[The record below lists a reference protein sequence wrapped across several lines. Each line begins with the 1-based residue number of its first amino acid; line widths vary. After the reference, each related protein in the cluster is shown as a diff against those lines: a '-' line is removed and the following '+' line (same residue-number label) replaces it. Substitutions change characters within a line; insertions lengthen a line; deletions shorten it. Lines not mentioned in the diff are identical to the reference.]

1 MDFMARF
8 LALLLAFSPL
18 TSFAAPV
25 PVAPASAPD
34 SAEQLDHLFD
44 GRASSSSAAP
54 GLKPARLT
62 PADVKFLDD
71 LARRNF
77 RYFSEQA
84 DAKTGLMPDRAAS
97 DGSAPKQANTSGVAS
112 VAATGFGLSALCA
125 AAGRGDISREEAAAR
140 VKRTLAFLKDK
151 APQEHGF
158 FYHFINVRTGAR
170 EWKSE
175 VSSIDTALLMAGVLT
190 AKQCFPDPE
199 IAALA
204 DALYARIDFPWMLNG
219 SPNLLSMG
227 WTPEKGF
234 IAARWDTYSEHMI
247 LDLLA
252 IGSPTHP
259 IPASEWDAWRRPVV
273 NAGGQTFV
281 AGTSPLFIHQ
291 YSQAYVD
298 FRGKCDARGLNYFD
312 NSVKATL
319 AQREY
324 MKDHGKAYGWS
335 ENVWGLTASDTCK
348 GGYAAWGAPPPEGPI
363 DGTVV
368 PSAPGGSLMFTPK
381 ESLAAL
387 EEMRARYPKVYG
399 RYGFTDSFT
408 PKNGCVN
415 KDVLGIDQGI
425 TLLSAANLENGA
437 IWEAFMKN
445 PEITGAM
452 TKVGFG
458 ACH

>member
-1 MDFMARF
+1 MARF

-18 TSFAAPV
+18 TSAAAPSA
-25 PVAPASAPD
+25 VAPASAPESQD
-34 SAEQLDHLFD
+34 QLDHLFD
-44 GRASSSSAAP
+44 GRASSSSVATGRMNAA
-54 GLKPARLT
+54 LN
-62 PADVKFLDD
+62 PADVKFLDE
-71 LARRNF
+71 LARANF
-77 RYFSEQA
+77 RYFQEQTNA
-84 DAKTGLMPDRAAS
+84 NTGLSADRAAA
-97 DGSAPKQANTSGVAS
+97 DGSAPKQAGTTGVAS
-112 VAATGFGLSALCA
+112 VASTGFGLSALCTA
-125 AAGRGDISREEAAAR
+125 AKRGYIGRDEAAAQ
-140 VKRTLAFLKDK
+140 VKTTLKFLKDK

-158 FYHFINVRTGAR
+158 FYHFLNMSTGAR

-190 AKQCFPDPE
+190 AKQCFADPE
-199 IAALA
+199 ISALA

-219 SPNLLSMG
+219 SKNLLSMG

-234 IAARWDTYSEHMI
+234 IPARWDTYSEHMI

-273 NAGGQTFV
+273 NAGGQTYV

-298 FRGKCDARGLNYFD
+298 FRGKCDAHGLNYFD

-319 AQREY
+319 AQRQY
-324 MKDHGKAYGWS
+324 MKDNGKAYGWS

-348 GGYAAWGAPPPEGPI
+348 GSYAAWGAPPPEGPI

-368 PSAPGGSLMFTPK
+368 PSAPGGSLMFTPR
-381 ESLAAL
+381 ESMAAL
-387 EEMRARYPKVYG
+387 QEMRARYPKIYG

-425 TLLSAANLENGA
+425 TLLSAANLEGGD

>member
-1 MDFMARF
+1 MARF

-18 TSFAAPV
+18 TAAATPSA
-25 PVAPASAPD
+25 VAPASAPESQD
-34 SAEQLDHLFD
+34 QLDHLFD
-44 GRASSSSAAP
+44 GRASSSAIAAGHGPAPLSAA
-54 GLKPARLT
+54 
-62 PADVKFLDD
+62 DMKFLND
-71 LARRNF
+71 LLRRNF
-77 RYFSEQA
+77 RYFQEQT
-84 DAKTGLMPDRAAS
+84 DAKTGLTADRASA
-97 DGSAPKQANTSGVAS
+97 DGAAPHQLGTTGVAS
-112 VAATGFGLSALCA
+112 VASTGFGLSALCV
-125 AAGRGDISREEAAAR
+125 AAGRGDVPRQEAVAR
-140 VKRTLAFLKDK
+140 AKATLTFLKDK

-158 FYHFINVRTGAR
+158 FYHFIGMSTGAR

-190 AKQCFPDPE
+190 AKQCFADPE
-199 IAALA
+199 ISALA

-219 SPNLLSMG
+219 SKNLLSMG

-234 IAARWDTYSEHMI
+234 LPARWDTYSEHMI

-259 IPASEWDAWRRPVV
+259 IPAAEWDAWARPVV
-273 NAGGQTFV
+273 DAGGQTYV

-298 FRGKCDARGLNYFD
+298 FRGKCDAHGLNYFD

-319 AQREY
+319 AQRRY
-324 MKDHGKAYGWS
+324 MKDNGKAYGWS
-335 ENVWGLTASDTCK
+335 ENVWGLTASDTCT

-368 PSAPGGSLMFTPK
+368 PSAPGGSLMFTPR

-387 EEMRARYPKVYG
+387 QEMRARYPKIYG

-408 PKNGCVN
+408 PKTGCVN

-437 IWEAFMKN
+437 VWDAFMKN

-452 TKVGFG
+452 AKVGFG
-458 ACH
+458 ACR